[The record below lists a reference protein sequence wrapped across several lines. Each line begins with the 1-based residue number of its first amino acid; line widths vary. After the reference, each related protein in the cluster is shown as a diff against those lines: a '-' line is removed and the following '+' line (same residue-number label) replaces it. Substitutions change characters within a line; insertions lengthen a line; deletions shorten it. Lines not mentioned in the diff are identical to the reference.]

1 MKFLKNIFLSL
12 TFFFLMLTNVSAQD
26 KVTLYL
32 FHGDGCPHCAEE
44 KEFLNE
50 LQKKYDELNVVLYEV
65 WHDDENSSL
74 MNEVKEKLNQQN
86 PYVPFTVVGENT
98 LVGFNSSMKS
108 LLEDMVK
115 TCIEEE
121 CTDVVSLIQNGEDVE
136 EILSAK
142 DKDSKTITIPFLGR
156 VDSAKVS
163 LPILSIILGFI
174 DGFNP
179 CAMWVLLFLIGMLIG
194 NKDKKK
200 LLLLG
205 CLFLGTSA
213 LVYALFMVSWLKIV
227 LTMEQVGMIRFLI
240 AIVAIIGA
248 GWNLYSYYQS
258 IQKETGCQVVN
269 STKRKKI
276 MTKIKKFVGEKNI
289 ILASIGIIALAISV
303 NFIELAC
310 SAGWPLVFTEILA
323 LHKLNAGSYVF
334 YIFLYILFYLLDD
347 LIIFLVAVFTFKITG
362 ISNKYSKYSH
372 LIGGILMLI
381 IGILMLFKPEWLM
394 LNFS

>member
-1 MKFLKNIFLSL
+1 MKSVKNIFLSFIL
-12 TFFFLMLTNVSAQD
+12 FFLMITSVSAED
-26 KVTLYL
+26 NKVTLYL
-32 FHGDGCPHCAEE
+32 FYGEECPHCAEE
-44 KEFLNE
+44 KEFLKE
-50 LQKKYDELNVVLYEV
+50 LQERYDELNIELYEV
-65 WHDDENSSL
+65 WHDENNQSL
-74 MNEVKEKLNQQN
+74 MNEVKTKLNQEN
-86 PYVPFTVVGENT
+86 PYIPFTVVGDT
-98 LVGFNSSMKS
+98 TITGFNSSMKDS
-108 LLEDMVK
+108 IEDMVQ
-115 TCIEEE
+115 TCMERE
-121 CTDVVSLIQNGEDVE
+121 CSDVVSLIKNGQ
-136 EILSAK
+136 EITNIISNHK
-142 DKDSKTITIPFLGR
+142 EQQTITLPFVGKIN
-156 VDSAKVS
+156 SENVS
-163 LPILSIILGFI
+163 LPILAILLGFV

-179 CAMWVLLFLIGMLIG
+179 CAMWILLFLIGMLIG

-213 LVYALFMVSWLKIV
+213 FVYALFMVSWLKIV
-227 LTMEQVGMIRFLI
+227 LTIEQVGVIRLLI
-240 AIVAIIGA
+240 AMVAIVGA

-258 IQKETGCQVVN
+258 TKKETGCQVVN

-276 MTKIKKFVGEKNI
+276 MTKIKKFVGEKNLF
-289 ILASIGIIALAISV
+289 LASMGIIALAISV

-323 LHKLNAGSYVF
+323 LHKLNAISYGF

-347 LIIFLVAVFTFKITG
+347 LIIFIIAVSTFKITG